1 MANISISEINTTASN
16 LSAEDLILIS
26 KKNNDNTY
34 QSAKCK
40 IETLEK
46 HILPCG
52 DCIVTSYYIPEE
64 SIIHETGQSIFT
76 FTATKTG
83 FISFDVTNLVATSG
97 NYNLDAIT
105 IFMRNNT
112 LNSSQHYNT
121 VSRSYAP
128 KTVDSSFSFVGL
140 FAKGTEFRITIP
152 SSRVIKST
160 DDAENY
166 TKIKVEITHHDD

>member
-16 LSAEDLILIS
+16 LSEEDLILVS

-46 HILPCG
+46 HILPCS
-52 DCIVTSYYIPEE
+52 DCILSSYYIPDESVTHETNE
-64 SIIHETGQSIFT
+64 SIFVYTI
-76 FTATKTG
+76 TKTG
-83 FISFDVTNLVATSG
+83 FISFDVTNLVATPG
-97 NYNLDAIT
+97 EYNLDAIT
-105 IFMRNNT
+105 ISMKNST
-112 LNSSQHYNT
+112 LLNGSHYNT

-128 KTVDSSFSFVGL
+128 RTVSSSFSFIGL
-140 FAKGTEFRITIP
+140 FAKGTEFKITIP